1 MTRYKVETENR
12 EWLNVF
18 TNDARAIDFVKAH
31 LTDQLIFE
39 GIPKD
44 RWSLLAKRCILT
56 NLDTGDEFIVFYDG
70 SKMLLTKYKSL

>member
-1 MTRYKVETENR
+1 MTKYRIETENR
-12 EWLNVF
+12 KWLNVF
-18 TNDARAIDFVKAH
+18 TEEARAIDFVKAN
-31 LTDQLIFE
+31 LTAPLIFG

-44 RWSLLAKRCILT
+44 QWNILAKRCILT